1 MLVSS
6 LWALKA
12 IWFVHYPASVSGR
25 RITFKSLY
33 IPLVFLPFEPV
44 EAAVVLCQM
53 ALNYDRA
60 SFGSRVYKLI
70 YDQVSL
76 ASRFYKGIYDQVS
89 LVSRF
94 YKGNKSQMLSYVGK
108 KGTTCFG
115 YSHSQRAAAAKS
127 ALIMNA
133 FDFFIYLWF

>member
-53 ALNYDRA
+53 ALIYDRA

-94 YKGNKSQMLSYVGK
+94 YKGNKSQMLSYVSK
-108 KGTTCFG
+108 KGLLFG
-115 YSHSQRAAAAKS
+115 YSHSQRAAAAGCS
-127 ALIMNA
+127 IMNA
-133 FDFFIYLWF
+133 FDSFIYLWF